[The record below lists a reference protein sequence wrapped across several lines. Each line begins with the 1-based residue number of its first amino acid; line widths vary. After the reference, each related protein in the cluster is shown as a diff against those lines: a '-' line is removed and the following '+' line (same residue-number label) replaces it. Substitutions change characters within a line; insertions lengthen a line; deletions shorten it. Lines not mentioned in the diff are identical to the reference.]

1 MARATRVLVDHTF
14 ATGRGRVGRPSVSP
28 TGRSHPTEEV
38 RVGFQRLLTLGL
50 AIAASAAG
58 AAAQT
63 IGVPDVS
70 GDQLLYVYD
79 ARTNRVPFL
88 TVANPSDE
96 TVFIDVAFY
105 SQDLSSRLG
114 GGVIELV
121 SAANRVIDPTSDFG
135 GPANGNAGL
144 AVLTPVVS
152 ASDATPIVPPEPL
165 VGGFTLANTQL
176 GSGFGEN
183 PFARFAVTSSGD
195 RAEPGTTVDG
205 SAVSYERIAPEILVL
220 PVYFNPQTLEP
231 PERDGNRVVLAT
243 FEDQYGTPFEVS
255 GRSDSASAR
264 FFDASG
270 VPIATTTVTVNG
282 VLLSNLQEIAGGAN
296 VLNGSGK
303 VFFDV
308 DPGSGNYFGLFSQSL
323 GTFASGQRLPEALSI
338 PVGNPGGSPTPNPS
352 TTPVVPPT
360 PTPAATSNPSG
371 CPARLAATVTF
382 DSTTAAGI
390 TIRINYPRTLDIPGA
405 LNDPQVLSSIQNLT
419 GVDGLLSGSD
429 QDEDPNDP
437 TNENWPPFLDVGL
450 VSITEAIPS
459 GSFARITFG
468 CDAAPSVGDFSCTVT
483 DASDAAF
490 MPIAAQCSIA
500 LQ

>member
-1 MARATRVLVDHTF
+1 M
-14 ATGRGRVGRPSVSP
+14 GI
-28 TGRSHPTEEV
+28 
-38 RVGFQRLLTLGL
+38 QRLLALGL
-50 AIAASAAG
+50 LIAASAVGAG
-58 AAAQT
+58 AQT

-79 ARTNRVPFL
+79 ARASRVPFL

-135 GPANGNAGL
+135 GSANGNAGL

-152 ASDATPIVPPEPL
+152 ASDATPVVPPEPL

-183 PFARFAVTSSGD
+183 PFARFAVTGSGE
-195 RAEPGTTVDG
+195 RAEPGVTVDG
-205 SAVSYERIAPEILVL
+205 TTVSYERIAPEILVV

-231 PERDGNRVVLAT
+231 PDRDGNRVVLAT
-243 FEDQYGTPFEVS
+243 FDDEYGTPFAVS

-264 FFDASG
+264 FFDGSG
-270 VPIATTTVTVNG
+270 VPIATTAVPVNG
-282 VLLSNLQEIAGGAN
+282 VLLSSLQEIAGGAN

-308 DPGSGNYFGLFSQSL
+308 NPGSGNYFGLFSQSL

-338 PVGNPGGSPTPNPS
+338 PVGNPGGSPTPVPTS
-352 TTPVVPPT
+352 TTIVPPT

-390 TIRINYPRTLDIPGA
+390 TIRIDYPRTLEIPGG
-405 LNDPQVLSSIQNLT
+405 LNEPQVLASIQNLT
-419 GVDGLLSGSD
+419 GVDGLLSGR
-429 QDEDPNDP
+429 DEDLDPNDP
-437 TNENWPPFLDVGL
+437 TNANWAPYLTVGL
-450 VSITEAIPS
+450 VSVAEAIPA

-468 CDAAPSVGDFSCTVT
+468 CETAPSPGDFSCTVT

-490 MPIAAQCSIA
+490 MPIAAQCSLA